1 VDRTHQRL
9 SGTKERLAL
18 DDGDAQPLI
27 QCGIAKPVADDP
39 LQGVIARGVESALG
53 GFTKGLDA
61 IIEATLKKFA
71 QAQTLSRKNGR
82 GVIFGEN
89 GDGDSKK
96 SFGDWLL
103 GVSRNDRHYLEK
115 HYGSKFNQW
124 ETKAALAESAGATG
138 GYTVPPD
145 FDNQLMLIVAEDAI
159 FRGQGAWVQPM
170 ASATFQMPYLDI
182 TTAQSAG
189 NSPFFG
195 GVKMSWTAEAQT
207 RTETEP
213 QFKLFELKAWEL
225 SGYTVSSNVLL
236 QDAAFGLEKL
246 LYMLFGKAIA
256 WYEDFAFFQGS
267 GQGQPQGVL
276 GSAVSLT
283 VNRNTASHVKFVDV
297 ATMQSKLLPSSWG
310 RAFWAYSPS
319 VVPDLLQ
326 LSDGSNRAIF
336 ISIDQG
342 ITQKP
347 YWSLLGRPA
356 IPTEKIPAL
365 GTKGDLMLID
375 PTLYVIGDRQQTE
388 IAASEHVNFLTNQMT
403 WRVVRRTDGRP
414 WMEKYVTLQ
423 DAATTV
429 SPFVILN

>member
-1 VDRTHQRL
+1 MV
-9 SGTKERLAL
+9 G
-18 DDGDAQPLI
+18 P
-27 QCGIAKPVADDP
+27 
-39 LQGVIARGVESALG
+39 
-53 GFTKGLDA
+53 
-61 IIEATLKKFA
+61 
-71 QAQTLSRKNGR
+71 
-82 GVIFGEN
+82 
-89 GDGDSKK
+89 
-96 SFGDWLL
+96 
-103 GVSRNDRHYLEK
+103 
-115 HYGSKFNQW
+115 
-124 ETKAALAESAGATG
+124 
-138 GYTVPPD
+138 
-145 FDNQLMLIVAEDAI
+145 
-159 FRGQGAWVQPM
+159 
-170 ASATFQMPYLDI
+170 TFQMPYLDI
-182 TTAQSAG
+182 TTVQTAG

-195 GVKMSWTAEAQT
+195 GVKFSWTSEAQT

-213 QFKLFELKAWEL
+213 AFKQFELKAWEL

-236 QDAAFGLEKL
+236 ADSAFGLEKL

-267 GQGQPQGVL
+267 GQGQPLGVL
-276 GSAVSLT
+276 NTPVALA

-297 ATMQSKLLPSSWG
+297 ATMQSKLLPASWG

-342 ITQKP
+342 VTQKP

-365 GTKGDLMLID
+365 GTKGDLQLID

-423 DAATTV
+423 DGATQV